1 MDKDLIDFNSVKIN
15 SKTPNFKVTNAIIR
29 WRNFIFIGAC
39 LILVIVLS
47 VCFARMNSNI
57 NTKTEKI
64 NEMNGNINT
73 NQSELQTLISSAT
86 EAKSTNEKLKV
97 ESDGYKQIIRQYKGD
112 KKSLQSAIESYK
124 TRMQEYGTYLSA
136 KTEEKRIIVKE
147 YSANKAKLDELISRN
162 EALKKEYEELGGKPK
177 EDITIKSSEIIK
189 NNEQINL
196 LEEWIGGT
204 IGTLC
209 YSGTRNS
216 LNPSSFHKKC
226 DEVGPTIVIV
236 KTDSS
241 AIIGGFTSLS
251 WGGSKEKSDN
261 TAFIFNLSNRMQ
273 FTAKSLSL
281 GIACGIDK
289 MPSFGEDFDIAINGV
304 CLSQFPTNYGVITD
318 KKEDFYPKDKF
329 FVDII
334 EIYNVK
340 K

>member
-57 NTKTEKI
+57 NTKTEEI

-73 NQSELQTLISSAT
+73 NHSELQTLISSAT

-177 EDITIKSSEIIK
+177 EDITINEVIKAEKNYKLVKYNAQDIINKSIK
-189 NNEQINL
+189 EKLEMFNLDNYKTILHNIGISDKDYNKFKNEFAKADIYQVARLEPFLRNL
-196 LEEWIGGT
+196 EAREEYYLPDAEYYDG
-204 IGTLC
+204 
-209 YSGTRNS
+209 
-216 LNPSSFHKKC
+216 
-226 DEVGPTIVIV
+226 DEVE
-236 KTDSS
+236 
-241 AIIGGFTSLS
+241 L
-251 WGGSKEKSDN
+251 
-261 TAFIFNLSNRMQ
+261 L
-273 FTAKSLSL
+273 
-281 GIACGIDK
+281 
-289 MPSFGEDFDIAINGV
+289 
-304 CLSQFPTNYGVITD
+304 
-318 KKEDFYPKDKF
+318 KDKF
-329 FVDII
+329 INTFTNYII
-334 EIYNVK
+334 KGNRDKNNKE
-340 K
+340 